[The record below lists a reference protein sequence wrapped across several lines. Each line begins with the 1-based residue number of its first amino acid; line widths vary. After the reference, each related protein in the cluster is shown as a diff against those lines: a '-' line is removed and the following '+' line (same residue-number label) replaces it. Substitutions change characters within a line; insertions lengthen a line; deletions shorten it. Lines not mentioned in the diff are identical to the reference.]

1 MWEAK
6 LVAILMLMLI
16 LMLASCQLWA
26 RGKGAVS
33 GGWRGRMANRSIFVV
48 KISNVHFILIHFM
61 WLLILR
67 SNSLIF
73 WPQIYNTQ
81 EARRHTHTLR
91 QAGQHTHK
99 QRGSQKKGERET
111 DVHSKQT
118 KSAGVY
124 LTVKFTHVTNA
135 DAPLAQTDTP
145 LLLLGNRKC
154 CAKKLAKIERKP
166 KRRRRHSKARQSQ
179 AEHRPQTAKAKP
191 KWNQMRSNQRKAETA
206 NGTRRAKGK
215 GPPDQALFQLQAY
228 VPLLR

>member
-6 LVAILMLMLI
+6 LVAILMLI

-33 GGWRGRMANRSIFVV
+33 GGRRGRMANRSIFVV

-91 QAGQHTHK
+91 QAGQHTDR
-99 QRGSQKKGERET
+99 QRGSQKEGERDWRSQQADKKCWRLFNCQIYTCYQRWRTPCPDWHPFAAARQPQMLCE
-111 DVHSKQT
+111 K
-118 KSAGVY
+118 AG
-124 LTVKFTHVTNA
+124 
-135 DAPLAQTDTP
+135 Q
-145 LLLLGNRKC
+145 NREK
-154 CAKKLAKIERKP
+154 AKKKK
-166 KRRRRHSKARQSQ
+166 KAQQ
-179 AEHRPQTAKAKP
+179 GKAKP
-191 KWNQMRSNQRKAETA
+191 SRAQATDRKSETEMKSNEE
-206 NGTRRAKGK
+206 
-215 GPPDQALFQLQAY
+215 
-228 VPLLR
+228 